1 MSPPPEWCRSDGF
14 HNPNPSVF
22 FVCFVVDVRAVWRW
36 RCCPFVGSRLATKN
50 ISRQLRT
57 KIRRRRAHTTQRA
70 LQLLTP
76 DTTRR
81 SAAFVLLLFQAVF
94 SVYTLRRQTRVV
106 LSTSS
111 GVIFCVSRAMLV

>member
-1 MSPPPEWCRSDGF
+1 MSQSPEWCRSDGF
-14 HNPNPSVF
+14 HNPNPSEQHVSF
-22 FVCFVVDVRAVWRW
+22 ADDVRAVWRW

-70 LQLLTP
+70 LQLQTP
-76 DTTRR
+76 DTTRKTT
-81 SAAFVLLLFQAVF
+81 ANEQQQKQAENREN
-94 SVYTLRRQTRVV
+94 TLRRQTRVV

-111 GVIFCVSRAMLV
+111 GVIFCVSR

>member
-1 MSPPPEWCRSDGF
+1 MSQSPEWCRSDGF
-14 HNPNPSVF
+14 HSPNPSEQHVSF
-22 FVCFVVDVRAVWRW
+22 ADDVRAVWRW

-57 KIRRRRAHTTQRA
+57 KIRRRRAHTTQHT
-70 LQLLTP
+70 LQQQTP
-76 DTTRR
+76 NTTKR

-94 SVYTLRRQTRVV
+94 SVYTLRRQTRVD